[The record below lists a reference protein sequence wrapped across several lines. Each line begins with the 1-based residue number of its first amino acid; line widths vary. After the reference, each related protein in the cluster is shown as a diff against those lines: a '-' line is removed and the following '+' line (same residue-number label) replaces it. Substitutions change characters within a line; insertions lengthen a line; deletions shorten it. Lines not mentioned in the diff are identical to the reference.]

1 MIRIMLVDDHP
12 VVREGLAAIL
22 GDEPDFNVVGEAG
35 TGEQAVERFDR
46 LRADLVLIDARLPGM
61 SGIEACSE
69 LTRRFPGVRVVIIT
83 SFPSEA
89 TMVDAFAAGARG
101 LVVKESDAARVRE
114 AVRVVASGQTF
125 VDPRVA
131 AKIVA
136 LATKGRRVSGP
147 FGLTLQEMRV
157 VELLPRGLTNR
168 AIGKELGISEE
179 TVKVHVRGAKRK
191 LGANHRAEAAA
202 IALREGLA

>member
-1 MIRIMLVDDHP
+1 MIRILLVDDHP
-12 VVREGLAAIL
+12 VVREGLAVIL
-22 GDEPDFNVVGEAG
+22 ADEPDFNVVGQAG
-35 TGEQAVERFDR
+35 TGEQAVELFDR
-46 LRADLVLIDARLPGM
+46 LQPDLVLIDARLPGM

-89 TMVDAFAAGARG
+89 TMVDGFAAGARG

-114 AVRVVASGQTF
+114 SVRVVASGQTF

-168 AIGKELGISEE
+168 AIGRELGISEE
-179 TVKVHVRGAKRK
+179 TVKVHIRSAKRK
-191 LGANHRAEAAA
+191 LGAKHRTEAAA
-202 IALREGLA
+202 IAQREGLA